1 MINIVHISDIHFGW
15 NKPEEDGVVLDA
27 FFEDLKNTMQKNKG
41 DENYC
46 IISGDLVFKGCDE
59 QEYQQFYSQFICKLV
74 HIIPINNIMV
84 VAGNHDLNR
93 KWVENHIEKH
103 KEDIYKKRTEVE
115 FNDYLK
121 EEDCLLLKKFIPFNR
136 FCKEIMYSPEFDITG
151 YYRNITS
158 DISIFMLNSA
168 LCSSGGADDIV
179 DEGHLAIETRKLN
192 DWISQNKERTK
203 VLVMHHPIAHLKENY
218 QDEIISM
225 CKNGIDYVF
234 AGHLHNQNVYQI
246 DNGAKVFI
254 SPQLYSRKADVNGYS
269 IIRFDKGVLK
279 EIVYKEWSKRHRK
292 FMDGQSF
299 TGTSGGKWNN
309 VINENVMPLDNSLKC
324 LVIKEDSNSFVKDFA
339 VKSSSNEG
347 DIAFEKS
354 FTIAEDPNRIPV
366 SISNPSPII
375 ILFGPRS
382 SGKTMTLVRL
392 TRWLVA
398 QGYNVSPDRTFR
410 PSYDTFYQK
419 LCDSFNVVV
428 NSDFAASS
436 NQVLDF
442 MLVKVTNRYGE
453 LVCQILDAPGAHYF
467 DNQNLDKEFPAYIN
481 KILSIDNPKIWLFM
495 VENDWMDEEDRIGY
509 AHKINQ
515 MQRLMRTSDKV
526 IFICHKADKKR
537 VLFDARH
544 QMSYYF
550 FEEIYYQYPYIFSN
564 YKNKNFITKLW
575 RKYNFDFVVFSAGWF
590 KNIDDGRQLY
600 VQGDDKYPAALWKS
614 IMKTIKGRL

>member
-1 MINIVHISDIHFGW
+1 MINILHISDIHFGW

-27 FFEDLKNTMQKNKG
+27 FFEDLKDTMQKNNG

-59 QEYQQFYSQFICKLV
+59 QEYQQFYNQFIGKLIQ
-74 HIIPINNIMV
+74 IIPLKNIMV

-93 KWVENHIEKH
+93 KWVENHMEKH

-115 FNDYLK
+115 FNDYMK
-121 EEDCLLLKKFIPFNR
+121 EEDCQLLKKFIPFNR
-136 FCKEIMYSPEFDITG
+136 FCKEIMCSPEFDITG

-192 DWISQNKERTK
+192 DWISQNKQRTK

-269 IIRFDKGVLK
+269 IIRFDKGALI
-279 EIVYKEWSKRHRK
+279 EIVYKEWNKRHRK

-299 TGTSGGKWNN
+299 TGTSGGKWIN
-309 VINENVMPLDNSLKC
+309 VINENVMSSDNGLD
-324 LVIKEDSNSFVKDFA
+324 IKEDSNSFVKDFA
-339 VKSSSNEG
+339 EESSSNEG
-347 DIAFEKS
+347 EMVFEKS
-354 FTIAEDPNRIPV
+354 TTIAEDPNGIFV
-366 SISNPSPII
+366 DISNPAPII
-375 ILFGPRS
+375 ILFGARS

-398 QGYNVSPDRTFR
+398 QDYRVIPDRIFR
-410 PSYDTFYQK
+410 PSFDLYYQK
-419 LCDSFNVVV
+419 LCDSFDVIV
-428 NSDFAASS
+428 NCNYAASS

-442 MLVKVTNRYGE
+442 MLVEVRDDKGNMI
-453 LVCQILDAPGAHYF
+453 CQILDAPGDYYF
-467 DNQNLDKEFPAYIN
+467 DDLDPNKGFPAFLN
-481 KILSIDNPKIWLFM
+481 KIINLNNPRTWIFF
-495 VENDWMDEEDRIGY
+495 VENKWKNMRERYCYVE
-509 AHKINQ
+509 KIIHL
-515 MQRLMRTSDKV
+515 RRFFGSSDSV
-526 IFICHKADKKR
+526 IFICPKADKHQE
-537 VLFDARH
+537 LFVSGYPNIP
-544 QMSYYF
+544 QF
-550 FEEIYYQYPYIFSN
+550 FKNIDYQYPNLFSIFN
-564 YKNKNFITKLW
+564 NENPIARLW
-575 RKYNFDFVVFSAGWF
+575 RIYDFDFVVFSAGSF
-590 KNIDDGRQLY
+590 NKTIDGRQSY
-600 VQGDDKYPAALWKS
+600 VQSNDKYPAALWES
-614 IMKTIKGRL
+614 IMKTVKSRW